1 MREGPA
7 LSQSRAALVR
17 VSAGIASRNRVFRD
31 AALHAALTA
40 ADGSDVDEVILQ
52 SHLFVGFPDALEAMV
67 RWRELGGSG
76 APDSYPEA
84 SELWRPRGE
93 EVCSR
98 VYGANYQKLRQNV
111 ASLHPDLDRWMVEG
125 GYGRVIGRPG
135 LDLATRELCIAAL
148 LAVWGAPRQLHSH
161 LRGALNAGASP
172 AELRESVEIACE
184 IAQEDVGTVARDL
197 LTRVVAGT
205 QDRTVGAAASYPRP
219 AEPAHEEMPER
230 R

>member
-1 MREGPA
+1 MREAPA
-7 LSQSRAALVR
+7 LSGSRAALVR
-17 VSAGIASRNRVFRD
+17 VSASIASRNRASRD
-31 AALHAALTA
+31 AALCMALTT
-40 ADGSDVDEVILQ
+40 ADGSEVDEVILQ

-76 APDSYPEA
+76 TPDPYPEA
-84 SELWRPRGE
+84 SELWRSRGE
-93 EVCSR
+93 RVCSD
-98 VYGANYQKLRQNV
+98 VYGANYEKLRRNV
-111 ASLHPDLDRWMVEG
+111 VSLHPDLDRWMVEG

-172 AELRESVEIACE
+172 DEVQESVEIACE
-184 IAQEDVGTVARDL
+184 MAEEDVGAVARDL
-197 LTRVVAGT
+197 LARIVAGT
-205 QDRTVGAAASYPRP
+205 KDRTIGIAASYPTP
-219 AEPAHEEMPER
+219 AEPAHVEMPER